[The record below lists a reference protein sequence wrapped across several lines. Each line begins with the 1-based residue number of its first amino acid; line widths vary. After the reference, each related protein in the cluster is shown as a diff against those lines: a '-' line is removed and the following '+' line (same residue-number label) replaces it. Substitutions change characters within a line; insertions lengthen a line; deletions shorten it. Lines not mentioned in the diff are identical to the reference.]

1 MWGVYTPSWPELI
14 IVAGSFGFFCQFFL
28 IFLKLFPVVAIAE
41 VKEIEIHERAHA
53 EVGTLMPT
61 LLGVFDRP
69 DQIAAAA
76 RRLRDRGYDDLETY
90 SPAPF
95 PEVDDAVIE
104 KPSRVRLFTLIGGLT
119 GVVTGYALTLWMAN
133 NWPIMV
139 GGKPF
144 SSVTPYTIIAFELT
158 ILFGVL
164 MTVLGLF
171 VVRQAAHSFK
181 LDAGLQPAL
190 LRRGVRARGALPE
203 RDVAE
208 IDGLLRAHHATEVSL
223 VEA

>member
-1 MWGVYTPSWPELI
+1 
-14 IVAGSFGFFCQFFL
+14 
-28 IFLKLFPVVAIAE
+28 
-41 VKEIEIHERAHA
+41 
-53 EVGTLMPT
+53 MPT
-61 LLGVFDRP
+61 LLGVFERP

-76 RRLRDRGYDDLETY
+76 RQLRARGYDDLETY

-95 PEVDDAVIE
+95 REVDDAVIE
-104 KPSRVRLFTLIGGLT
+104 KPSRVRLYTLIGGLT

-164 MTVLGLF
+164 MTVIGVF
-171 VVRQAAHSFK
+171 VFGKLPKFK
-181 LDAGLQPAL
+181 LDPAYSARFSAEEFGLA
-190 LRRGVRARGALPE
+190 VRCRE
-203 RDVAE
+203 RDVSE
-208 IDGLLRAHHATEVSL
+208 IDGLLRQHHATEVSL

>member
-1 MWGVYTPSWPELI
+1 
-14 IVAGSFGFFCQFFL
+14 
-28 IFLKLFPVVAIAE
+28 
-41 VKEIEIHERAHA
+41 
-53 EVGTLMPT
+53 MPT

-69 DQIAAAA
+69 DHIAAAA
-76 RRLRDRGYDDLETY
+76 RRLRDRGYGDLETY

-95 PEVDDAVIE
+95 REVDDAVIE
-104 KPSRVRLFTLIGGLT
+104 KPSRVRLYTLIGGLA

-133 NWPIMV
+133 NWQIMV

-164 MTVLGLF
+164 MTVIGVF
-171 VVRQAAHSFK
+171 VFGKLPKFK
-181 LDAGLQPAL
+181 LDPAYSARFSAEEFGLA
-190 LRRGVRARGALPE
+190 VRCKE
-203 RDVAE
+203 RDVSE
-208 IDGLLRAHHATEVSL
+208 IDGLLRQHHATEVSL